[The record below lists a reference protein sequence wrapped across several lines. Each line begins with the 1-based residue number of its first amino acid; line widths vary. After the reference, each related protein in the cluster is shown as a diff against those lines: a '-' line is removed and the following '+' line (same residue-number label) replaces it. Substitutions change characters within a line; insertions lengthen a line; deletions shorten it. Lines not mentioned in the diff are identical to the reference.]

1 LVYRHTDLSQ
11 DNPDAGVGWTANYQR
26 QVFIMMMIV
35 IVESDVS
42 SNVAIVLDYV
52 TCMIVDIGYYYL

>member
-1 LVYRHTDLSQ
+1 
-11 DNPDAGVGWTANYQR
+11 
-26 QVFIMMMIV
+26 MMMIV